1 MLMYPHLNPV
11 AVSLGPI
18 KIHWYGI
25 MYVLG
30 FLFFIY
36 AGKWRLKKYGNIFWT
51 NKLIDDFIFYG
62 ALGVVLGGRLG
73 YCLFYQPAFYFAH
86 PLSILKVWDGG
97 MAFHGGMLGVILVMY
112 LFAKFNRAGF
122 FIVSDFTVLLVPMG
136 LFFGRMGNFI
146 NGELWGRFTTTVLPW
161 AMVFPQSGSMLPRHP
176 SQLYEA
182 LGEGLLLTL
191 ILWVYASKARKSGQV
206 SGLFV
211 MGYGIIRFCLE
222 YFRQPDVFLTD
233 LVQNT
238 GLSMGQWLC
247 IPMIIVGAIIFIYAS
262 KCSAIPS
269 VINNKIKKPKKK

>member
-112 LFAKFNRAGF
+112 LFAKFKPETSFHPNWGWDRAEQ
-122 FIVSDFTVLLVPMG
+122 TM
-136 LFFGRMGNFI
+136 
-146 NGELWGRFTTTVLPW
+146 
-161 AMVFPQSGSMLPRHP
+161 
-176 SQLYEA
+176 
-182 LGEGLLLTL
+182 
-191 ILWVYASKARKSGQV
+191 
-206 SGLFV
+206 
-211 MGYGIIRFCLE
+211 
-222 YFRQPDVFLTD
+222 
-233 LVQNT
+233 
-238 GLSMGQWLC
+238 
-247 IPMIIVGAIIFIYAS
+247 S
-262 KCSAIPS
+262 KC
-269 VINNKIKKPKKK
+269 K